1 MLRFCKLQKHTLK
14 TGYKI
19 RAPVG
24 RVTLRIIIV
33 LLLILLAQGPALA
46 FNPVKLVFKVP
57 FTVVKLATKVAYK
70 VVSVPVKVAMTTV
83 KTGVKATA
91 ADKVAVFAIKHA
103 PYKDLAFLAL

>member
-19 RAPVG
+19 RVPVG
-24 RVTLRIIIV
+24 RVTLRLIIV